1 MWTKIAEAIIKFRF
15 LVLLFIVLSTAYMGY
30 VARGIEMSFDYLKI
44 LAPDDPDLAYL
55 NNFKK
60 TFGEDGNIVVVGLK
74 DKRVFELQNFNKY
87 KKLADDIANIKGV
100 NDVLS
105 ISRVKSLEKDSLAKR
120 FIQVPIFPKTLETQV
135 QLDSFLRK
143 FNATKIYED
152 QLLNKTNKTILFAI
166 SINKNVINSPERIV
180 VVYKIIEACEAFKK
194 DTGIELHLAGIPYI
208 RSVMAKEV
216 ASELKVFLFLSILI
230 SAVVLLSFFRS
241 AQAVIVP
248 LILVGIVVTWTMGSI
263 VLFGYKI
270 SLLTGLVPSLIVIT
284 GIPNFVYLF
293 NKYHQEFRK
302 EGDKNKAISSI
313 IKSIGFVTFM
323 TNATT
328 AVGFLVLCNNDV
340 SLLKEFGIVAG
351 LNIMVAFLM
360 SMIFIPAVLAYLPAP
375 SAKDLKHLDFNFLNK
390 TLDLLERITLFHSRK
405 VYALSILAVV
415 ISVVGIYKIRSISFM
430 LDDIPTKLTLRPD
443 LAFFEENF
451 KGIMPLEF
459 VIDTKKEKGVN
470 KLSTLRKIA
479 EFEAFLYSQ
488 PHISRPL
495 SINTFLKG
503 ARQTY
508 FDGDTN
514 QYAMPNSAEAPF
526 VLRYLRKQD
535 KKDQGM
541 LKAFVD
547 STGRYIRVSCK
558 VADIGSL
565 KLDTLINQTIQPK
578 IKEIFADTDLKITTT
593 GTTSLYMKGNNM
605 LIQSLNGSIFQS
617 ILFCT
622 FLMAMLFSSFR
633 MIVISLIPNIIP
645 LLITAAIM
653 GYFGIPL
660 KPSTAIIFS
669 IVFGITVDNTIHYLA
684 KYRYEIFHKKRGIKE
699 AVLLSIKETGASQIY
714 TSIVLFCGFIIYVAS
729 NFGGTIALGLL
740 TSITLFTA
748 LIINLTLLPCLVMS
762 FDRGRKEKDFDS
774 FLEHYEDFYYEDD
787 DEDIDSGQ
795 LKKNFTHK
803 SNE

>member
-1 MWTKIAEAIIKFRF
+1 MWTKVAEAIIKHRF
-15 LVLLFIVLSTAYMGY
+15 WVLLFIALTTAYMGY

-44 LAPDDPDLAYL
+44 LPTGDPDLEYL

-74 DKRVFELQNFNKY
+74 DKSVFQLDKFKKY
-87 KKLADDIANIKGV
+87 KQLADDIAAIKGV

-105 ISRVKSLEKDSLAKR
+105 ISRVKSLEKDSLEKR
-120 FIQVPIFPKTLETQV
+120 FIQVPIFPQSINS
-135 QLDSFLRK
+135 QSHLDSLLAK
-143 FNATKIYED
+143 YNATKIYED
-152 QLLNKTNKTILFAI
+152 QLVNRRNKSILFAI
-166 SINKNVINSPERIV
+166 SINKKVLNTPERIV
-180 VVYKIIEACEAFKK
+180 LVYKIIHACEKFSKETDIK
-194 DTGIELHLAGIPYI
+194 LHLAGIPYI

-216 ASELKVFLFLSILI
+216 SAELKVFLVLSIII
-230 SAVVLLSFFRS
+230 SAIVLLSFFRS

-270 SLLTGLVPSLIVIT
+270 SLLTGLIPSLIVIT

-302 EGDKNKAISSI
+302 DGDKDKAIASI

-351 LNIMVAFLM
+351 LNIMVAFLI
-360 SMIFIPAVLAYLPAP
+360 SMVFIPAVLAYLPAP

-390 TLDLLERITLFHSRK
+390 TLILLERITLHHSRK
-405 VYALSILAVV
+405 VYALSIIAVIV
-415 ISVVGIYKIRSISFM
+415 SVVGIYKIKSISFM

-443 LAFFEENF
+443 LAFFEDNF

-479 EFEAFLYSQ
+479 EFEEFLYSQ
-488 PHISRPL
+488 PNVSRPL

-508 FDGDTN
+508 FDGDTS
-514 QYAMPNSAEAPF
+514 QYSMPNSQEAPF
-526 VLRYLRKQD
+526 ILRYLRNQKS
-535 KKDQGM
+535 KDQGM
-541 LKAFVD
+541 LRAFVD

-578 IKEIFADTDLKITTT
+578 IKEIFGDTDLEVKTT

-622 FLMAMLFSSFR
+622 ALMAILFSSFR
-633 MIVISLIPNIIP
+633 MIVISLVPNIIP

-684 KYRYEIFHKKRGIKE
+684 KYRYEIFHKKASIKD

-714 TSIVLFCGFIIYVAS
+714 TSIVLFFGFIIYVAS

-748 LIINLTLLPCLVMS
+748 LVINLTLLPCLVMS

-774 FLEHYEDFYYEDD
+774 FLEHYEDFYYESD
-787 DEDIDSGQ
+787 DEDIDGKR
-795 LKKNFTHK
+795 LVLNFARVD
-803 SNE
+803 NE

>member
-1 MWTKIAEAIIKFRF
+1 MWTKVAEAIIKFR
-15 LVLLFIVLSTAYMGY
+15 LIVLLFIGLTTAYMGY

-44 LAPDDPDLAYL
+44 LPSGDVDLEYL

-60 TFGEDGNIVVVGLK
+60 TFGEDGNIVVVGLD
-74 DKRVFELQNFNKY
+74 DKRVYELNNFRAY
-87 KKLADDIANIKGV
+87 KNLCDEIATSQGI

-105 ISRVKSLEKDSLAKR
+105 VSRVKSLEKHSTEKR
-120 FIQVPIFPKTLETQV
+120 FIQVPIFPATINSQA
-135 QLDSFLRK
+135 QLDSLLAK

-152 QLLNKTNKTILFAI
+152 QLISRKNKSILFAV
-166 SINKNVINSPERIV
+166 SINKKVLNTSERIV
-180 VVYKIIEACEAFKK
+180 VVYKIINACEKFSKS
-194 DTGIELHLAGIPYI
+194 TGIKVHLAGIPYI

-216 ASELKVFLFLSILI
+216 SAELKVFLALSILI
-230 SAVVLLSFFRS
+230 SAIVLWSFFRS
-241 AQAVIVP
+241 VMAVVVP
-248 LILVGIVVTWTMGSI
+248 LILVAIVVTWTMGSL
-263 VLFGYKI
+263 VMFDYKI
-270 SLLTGLVPSLIVIT
+270 SLLTGLIPSLIVIT

-293 NKYHQEFRK
+293 NKYHQEYK
-302 EGDKNKAISSI
+302 KDGDKNKAIASI

-340 SLLKEFGIVAG
+340 SLLKEFGIIAG
-351 LNIMVAFLM
+351 LNIMVAFLI
-360 SMIFIPAVLAYLPAP
+360 SMVFIPAVLAYLPAP
-375 SAKDLKHLDFNFLNK
+375 TEKDMKHLDFNFLNK
-390 TLDLLERITLFHSRK
+390 TLELLERITLHHSRK
-405 VYALSILAVV
+405 VYILSILSVL

-430 LDDIPTKLTLRPD
+430 LDDIPSKLTLKPD
-443 LAFFEENF
+443 LAFFEQNF

-459 VIDTKKEKGVN
+459 VIDTQKEKGVN

-479 EFEAFLYSQ
+479 ELEAFLYSQ
-488 PHISRPL
+488 PNISRPL

-514 QYAMPNSAEAPF
+514 QYAMPNSSEAPF
-526 VLRYLRKQD
+526 ILRYLRNQPKNE
-535 KKDQGM
+535 QGM
-541 LKAFVD
+541 LKAFID

-558 VADIGSL
+558 VADIGSV
-565 KLDTLINQTIQPK
+565 KLDTLMNQVIQPK
-578 IKEIFADTDLKITTT
+578 IKEIFADTDLKVTTT

-617 ILFCT
+617 IMFCT
-622 FLMAMLFSSFR
+622 LLMATLFASFR
-633 MIVISLIPNIIP
+633 MIVISLVPNIIP

-684 KYRYEIFHKKRGIKE
+684 KYRYEIFHKKASIKD

-714 TSIVLFCGFIIYVAS
+714 TSIVLFFGFIIYTAS
-729 NFGGTIALGLL
+729 SFGGTIALGLL

-748 LIINLTLLPCLVMS
+748 LVINLTLLPCLVMS
-762 FDRGRKEKDFDS
+762 FDRGRKEKDFES
-774 FLEHYEDFYYEDD
+774 PLEHYEDFYYEGD
-787 DEDIDSGQ
+787 DEDIDGKR
-795 LKKNFTHK
+795 LVLNFARVE
-803 SNE
+803 NE

>member
-1 MWTKIAEAIIKFRF
+1 MWTKVAEAIIKYRF
-15 LVLLFIVLSTAYMGY
+15 LVLLLIGLSTAYMAN

-44 LAPDDPDLAYL
+44 LPADDPDLAYL
-55 NNFKK
+55 NNFKQ

-74 DKRVFELQNFNKY
+74 DKRVFDYVQFIKY
-87 KKLADDIANIKGV
+87 KKLCDDIAKINHI

-105 ISRVKSLEKDSLAKR
+105 ISRVKSLEKDDTAKR
-120 FIQVPIFPKTLETQV
+120 FIQLPIFPQQIRSQAHLDTL
-135 QLDSFLRK
+135 LAK

-152 QLLNKTNKTILFAI
+152 QLLNKSNKSVLFAV
-166 SINKNVINSPERIV
+166 SINKKVLNTPERIV
-180 VVYKIIEACEAFKK
+180 VVYDIIHACEAFTKE
-194 DTGIELHLAGIPYI
+194 TGIKLHLAGIPYI

-216 ASELKVFLFLSILI
+216 AAELKVFLILSILI
-230 SAVVLLSFFRS
+230 SAIVLLSFFRS
-241 AQAVIVP
+241 AEAVIVP

-302 EGDKNKAISSI
+302 DGDKNKAIASI

-340 SLLKEFGIVAG
+340 SLLKEFGIIAG
-351 LNIMVAFLM
+351 LNIMVAFLI

-375 SAKDLKHLDFNFLNK
+375 SAKDLKHLDFNFLHK
-390 TLDLLERITLFHSRK
+390 TLTLLEKITLFHSRK
-405 VYALSILAVV
+405 VYALSIIAVIVSV
-415 ISVVGIYKIRSISFM
+415 IGIYKIKSISFM

-443 LAFFEENF
+443 LAFFEDNF

-684 KYRYEIFHKKRGIKE
+684 KYRYEIFHKKSSIKA

-714 TSIVLFCGFIIYVAS
+714 TSIVLFFGFIIYVAS

-774 FLEHYEDFYYEDD
+774 FLEHYEDFYYESD
-787 DEDIDSGQ
+787 DEDIDGKRLE
-795 LKKNFTHK
+795 LKFARIDH
-803 SNE
+803 E

>member
-1 MWTKIAEAIIKFRF
+1 MWTKVAEAIIKYRF
-15 LVLLFIVLSTAYMGY
+15 LVLLLIGLSTAYMGY

-44 LAPDDPDLAYL
+44 LPADDPDLAYL
-55 NNFKK
+55 KNFKQ

-74 DKRVFELQNFNKY
+74 DKRVFEYAQFIKY
-87 KKLADDIANIKGV
+87 KKLCDDIAKINHI

-105 ISRVKSLEKDSLAKR
+105 ISRVKSLEKDDTAKR
-120 FIQVPIFPKTLETQV
+120 FIQQPIFPEKIRSQAHLDTL
-135 QLDSFLRK
+135 LAK

-152 QLLNKTNKTILFAI
+152 QLLNKTNKSVLFAV
-166 SINKNVINSPERIV
+166 SINKKVLNTPERIV
-180 VVYKIIEACEAFKK
+180 VVYHIIHACEAFTK
-194 DTGIELHLAGIPYI
+194 DTGIKLHLAGIPYI

-216 ASELKVFLFLSILI
+216 AAELKVFLILSILI
-230 SAVVLLSFFRS
+230 SAIVLLSFFRS
-241 AQAVIVP
+241 AEAVIVP

-302 EGDKNKAISSI
+302 DGDKNKAIASI

-340 SLLKEFGIVAG
+340 SLLKEFGIIAG
-351 LNIMVAFLM
+351 LNIMVAFLI

-375 SAKDLKHLDFNFLNK
+375 SAKDLKHLDFNFLHK
-390 TLDLLERITLFHSRK
+390 TLTLLEKITLFHSRK
-405 VYALSILAVV
+405 VYALSIIAVIVSV
-415 ISVVGIYKIRSISFM
+415 IGIYKIKSISFM

-443 LAFFEENF
+443 LAFFEDNF

-479 EFEAFLYSQ
+479 EFEVFLYSQ

-565 KLDTLINQTIQPK
+565 KLDTLINLTIQPK
-578 IKEIFADTDLKITTT
+578 IKEIFADSDLKITTT

-684 KYRYEIFHKKRGIKE
+684 KYRYEIFHKKSSIKA

-714 TSIVLFCGFIIYVAS
+714 TSIVLFFGFIIYVAS

-774 FLEHYEDFYYEDD
+774 FLEHYEDFYYESD
-787 DEDIDSGQ
+787 DEDIDGKRLE
-795 LKKNFTHK
+795 LKFARINH
-803 SNE
+803 E